1 MEKNYIS
8 ALEDT
13 YSSLSKK
20 VTLIQK
26 YLQEFSLSNNSSKK
40 KILSQIKIEFDSMK
54 ADLRLMKMDIMNLQ
68 QSENQA
74 IWKEKL
80 SYLKKQKEKLEIEIN
95 KIKNNANV
103 NNINEEED
111 YMDINKKVD
120 LGKLSS
126 EKVMKRGDKILE
138 EDEKSLQNMIKT
150 LSKGR
155 SMMQD
160 TNKEIYKQMEAMDR
174 IDGDL
179 NEMDGSLNRAKKTIT
194 YMNKIA

>member
-13 YSSLSKK
+13 NSSLSKK

-26 YLQEFSLSNNSSKK
+26 YLQEFSSSNNSSKK

-95 KIKNNANV
+95 KIKNNSNV

-138 EDEKSLQNMIKT
+138 EDEKSLQNMINT

-155 SMMQD
+155 TMMQD

>member
-95 KIKNNANV
+95 KIKNNVNV

>member
-68 QSENQA
+68 QSENQT

-95 KIKNNANV
+95 KIKNNVNV

-138 EDEKSLQNMIKT
+138 EDEKSLQNMINT

-155 SMMQD
+155 TMMQD

>member
-26 YLQEFSLSNNSSKK
+26 YLQEFSSSNNSSKK

-95 KIKNNANV
+95 KIKNNSNV

>member
-13 YSSLSKK
+13 NSSITKK
-20 VTLIQK
+20 INLIQK
-26 YLQEFSLSNNSSKK
+26 YIKEFSSSNNSSKK
-40 KILSQIKIEFDSMK
+40 KIISQIKLEFDSIK
-54 ADLRLMKMDIMNLQ
+54 ADLRLMKTDIMNLE
-68 QSENQA
+68 QSENQR

-80 SYLKKQKEKLEIEIN
+80 SYLKSQKEKLEIEIN
-95 KIKNNANV
+95 KIKNDVKGNE
-103 NNINEEED
+103 INEEED

-138 EDEKSLQNMIKT
+138 ADEKSLQNMIKT

-160 TNKEIYKQMEAMDR
+160 TNKELYKQMEDMDR
-174 IDGDL
+174 IDGEL
-179 NEMDGSLNRAKKTIT
+179 NEIDGSLNRAKKTIT

>member
-13 YSSLSKK
+13 NSSLSKK

-26 YLQEFSLSNNSSKK
+26 YLQEFSSSNNSSKK

-138 EDEKSLQNMIKT
+138 EDEKSLQNMINT

-155 SMMQD
+155 TMMQD

>member
-95 KIKNNANV
+95 KIKNNSNV